1 MCFGYLSRARELI
14 AHREQ
19 IQELYAHVPQDRH
32 CRQAASLGV
41 YIVVHSGSI
50 SAASARQNKRSD
62 NYLAKLPMS
71 KQLPFP
77 IKYVHWPQIGQSK
90 IKTEKKKNL
99 PFLVAMKQAIE
110 PETGNFRPCALSHFF
125 KPPAG

>member
-1 MCFGYLSRARELI
+1 
-14 AHREQ
+14 
-19 IQELYAHVPQDRH
+19 
-32 CRQAASLGV
+32 
-41 YIVVHSGSI
+41 
-50 SAASARQNKRSD
+50 
-62 NYLAKLPMS
+62 MS

-77 IKYVHWPQIGQSK
+77 IKSTCRHGHKLDRARLKQ
-90 IKTEKKKNL
+90 KKKKL